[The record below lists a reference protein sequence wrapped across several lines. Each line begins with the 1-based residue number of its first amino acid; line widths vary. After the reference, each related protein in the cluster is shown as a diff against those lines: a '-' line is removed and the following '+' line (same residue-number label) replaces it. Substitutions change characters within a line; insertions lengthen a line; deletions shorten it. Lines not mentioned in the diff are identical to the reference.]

1 MQFLHPEYFYALPAL
16 LIPIFIHLFQLRRF
30 KKYAFTNVALL
41 QKLRFQTRKSSQIK
55 KWLVLILRL
64 LAIACI
70 ILAFTQPYFSNQKA
84 TDNTSET
91 VIYLDNSFSMQA
103 LGANGPLLKRGIQDV
118 IDGIEE
124 TKKISVFTNE
134 NSYESITL
142 KNLKNK
148 LLNIS
153 YSQDQLSLNNVILKG
168 TSLFSNSKSSLKTL
182 LVVSDFQKH
191 DQNLLT
197 EIDTTIKVVFVPLKP
212 LNTANDYIDTIS
224 IESSLNSNT
233 EINVT
238 AKTND
243 KNKDSIAVTLFEG
256 NKKIGKSILEKSKG
270 YQTSFEVQTKKG
282 FKGKFSIEDSQIYY
296 DDNFYFSIPKTSKI
310 SVLAINDQTSAT
322 FLSKIYAKDEFVFK
336 NQDYK
341 TLDFSEIK
349 NNNLIVLNGINNI
362 SLALKNSLKDFMN
375 SGGIVLMI
383 PGSKGDVLSYNQL
396 ISTQTKHSLKPL
408 KLQEKSITGIEF
420 NHTVLKDVFK
430 TKVSNFQYP
439 SVKSY
444 YPVTASSNKI
454 LTFED
459 QQAFLSQFNS
469 LFVFTASLDAVN
481 SNFKNSPLIVP
492 TLYNI
497 GRLSLRNLPLQYW
510 TGEKNTFDLKVN
522 LQKDHI
528 LKLSR
533 NKEEFI
539 PLQSNFNSK
548 VQITTDEMPNEPG
561 HYAVLKNSDTITH
574 ISYNYNRKESLL
586 IYDNLLDIERVI
598 INNSLNI
605 VLKNINSESNVM
617 RLWKWF
623 IIFALILLAFEM
635 LILKYFK

>member
-322 FLSKIYAKDEFVFK
+322 FLSKIYTKDEFVFK

-341 TLDFSEIK
+341 TLDLSEIK

-362 SLALKNSLKDFMN
+362 SLVLKNSLKDFMN

-586 IYDNLLDIERVI
+586 IYDNLLDIEGVI

>member
-310 SVLAINDQTSAT
+310 SVLAINDQTSAN
-322 FLSKIYAKDEFVFK
+322 FLSKIYTKDEFVFK

-561 HYAVLKNSDTITH
+561 HYAVIKNSDTITH

-586 IYDNLLDIERVI
+586 IYDNLLDIEGVI

>member
-310 SVLAINDQTSAT
+310 SVLAINDQTSAN
-322 FLSKIYAKDEFVFK
+322 FLSKIYTKDEFVFK

-362 SLALKNSLKDFMN
+362 SLVLKNSLKDFMN

-561 HYAVLKNSDTITH
+561 HYAVIKNSDTITH

-586 IYDNLLDIERVI
+586 IYDNLLDIEGVI

>member
-322 FLSKIYAKDEFVFK
+322 FLSKIYTKDEFVFK

-510 TGEKNTFDLKVN
+510 TGEKNSFDLKVN

-561 HYAVLKNSDTITH
+561 HYAVIKNSDTITH

-586 IYDNLLDIERVI
+586 IYDNLLDIEGVI

>member
-70 ILAFTQPYFSNQKA
+70 ILAFTHPYFSNQKA

-103 LGANGPLLKRGIQDV
+103 LGANGPLLKRGIQDI

-124 TKKISVFTNE
+124 TKEISVFTND
-134 NSYESITL
+134 NSYESTTL

-148 LLNIS
+148 LLNIN

-182 LVVSDFQKH
+182 LVASDFQKH
-191 DQNLLT
+191 NQNLLT
-197 EIDTTIKVVFVPLKP
+197 VIDTTIKVVFVPLKP

-256 NKKIGKSILEKSKG
+256 NKKIGKSILEKAKG

-282 FKGKFSIEDSQIYY
+282 FKGKFSIEDSQMYY

-322 FLSKIYAKDEFVFK
+322 FLSKIYTKDEFVFK

-444 YPVTASSNKI
+444 YTVTASSNKI

-586 IYDNLLDIERVI
+586 IYDNLLDIEGVI

-605 VLKNINSESNVM
+605 ALKNINSEANVM

>member
-197 EIDTTIKVVFVPLKP
+197 EIDTTIKVIFVPLKP

-310 SVLAINDQTSAT
+310 SVLAINDQTSAN
-322 FLSKIYAKDEFVFK
+322 FLSKIYTKDEFVFK

-586 IYDNLLDIERVI
+586 IYDNLLDIEGVI

-605 VLKNINSESNVM
+605 ALKNINSEANVM

>member
-322 FLSKIYAKDEFVFK
+322 FLSKIYTKDEFVFK

-362 SLALKNSLKDFMN
+362 SLVLKNSLKDFMN

-586 IYDNLLDIERVI
+586 IYDNLLDIEGVI

>member
-182 LVVSDFQKH
+182 LVASDFQKH
-191 DQNLLT
+191 NQNLLT
-197 EIDTTIKVVFVPLKP
+197 VIDTTIKVVFVPLKP

-282 FKGKFSIEDSQIYY
+282 FKGKFSIEDSQMYY

-322 FLSKIYAKDEFVFK
+322 FLSKIYTKDEFVFK

-444 YPVTASSNKI
+444 YTVTASSNKI

-586 IYDNLLDIERVI
+586 IYDNLLDIEGVI

-605 VLKNINSESNVM
+605 ALKNINSEANVM

>member
-30 KKYAFTNVALL
+30 QKYAFTNVALL

-64 LAIACI
+64 LAITCI
-70 ILAFTQPYFSNQKA
+70 ILAFSQPYFSNQKA

-134 NSYESITL
+134 NSYKSITL

-148 LLNIS
+148 LLNIK
-153 YSQDQLSLNNVILKG
+153 YGQDQLSLNTVILKG
-168 TSLFSNSKSSLKTL
+168 TSLFSNSKSSSKTL

-191 DQNLLT
+191 DKDLLT
-197 EIDTTIKVVFVPLKP
+197 EIDTTIKVILVPLKP
-212 LNTANDYIDTIS
+212 LNSANDYIDTIS
-224 IESSLNSNT
+224 IESSLNSNAQ
-233 EINVT
+233 INVT

-256 NKKIGKSILEKSKG
+256 NKIIGKSILEKSKG

-296 DDNFYFSIPKTSKI
+296 DDNFYFNIPKKSKI
-310 SVLAINDQTSAT
+310 TVLSISDKSSAT
-322 FLSKIYAKDEFVFK
+322 FLSKVYTKDEFIFK

-341 TLDFSEIK
+341 TVDFSEIK
-349 NNNLIVLNGINNI
+349 NNNLIVLNGINDI
-362 SLALKNSLKDFMN
+362 SLALKNSLQDFMN
-375 SGGIVLMI
+375 TGGIVLMI
-383 PGSKGDVLSYNQL
+383 PGNKGDVISYNQL
-396 ISTQTKHSLKPL
+396 ISAQSKYTLKPL
-408 KLQEKSITGIEF
+408 KVQGKSITGIEF
-420 NHTVLKDVFK
+420 NHAILKDVFK
-430 TKVSNFQYP
+430 TKVTNFQFP
-439 SVKSY
+439 SVKTY
-444 YPVTASSNKI
+444 YPMTASINKI

-459 QQAFLSQFNS
+459 QQAFLSQCNS
-469 LFVFTASLDAVN
+469 LFVFTASLEAVN

-497 GRLSLRNLPLQYW
+497 GRLSLSNPPLQYW
-510 TGEKNTFDLKVN
+510 TGEKNSFDLKLN
-522 LQKDHI
+522 LQKDQI

-533 NKEEFI
+533 NKEDFI

-548 VQITTDEMPNEPG
+548 VQITTNKMPNEPG
-561 HYAVLKNSDTITH
+561 HYAVLKDNDTITH
-574 ISYNYNRKESLL
+574 ISYNYNRRESQLTF
-586 IYDNLLDIERVI
+586 DNLFDIEGVL
-598 INNSLNI
+598 INNSLEST
-605 VLKNINSESNVM
+605 LKNINSESNVM
-617 RLWKWF
+617 WLWKWF
-623 IIFALILLAFEM
+623 IIFALLLLAFEM

>member
-322 FLSKIYAKDEFVFK
+322 FLSKIYTKDEFVFK

-510 TGEKNTFDLKVN
+510 TGEKNSFDLKVN

-561 HYAVLKNSDTITH
+561 HYAVIKNSDTITH

-586 IYDNLLDIERVI
+586 IYDNLLDIEGVI
-598 INNSLNI
+598 INNSLNF

>member
-1 MQFLHPEYFYALPAL
+1 
-16 LIPIFIHLFQLRRF
+16 
-30 KKYAFTNVALL
+30 
-41 QKLRFQTRKSSQIK
+41 
-55 KWLVLILRL
+55 
-64 LAIACI
+64 
-70 ILAFTQPYFSNQKA
+70 
-84 TDNTSET
+84 
-91 VIYLDNSFSMQA
+91 MQA

-191 DQNLLT
+191 DKNLLS
-197 EIDTTIKVVFVPLKP
+197 EIDTKIKVVFVPLKP

-282 FKGKFSIEDSQIYY
+282 FKGKFYIEDSQIYY
-296 DDNFYFSIPKTSKI
+296 DDNFYFNIPKTSKI

-322 FLSKIYAKDEFVFK
+322 FLSKIYTKDEFVFK

-341 TLDFSEIK
+341 RLDFSEIK

-362 SLALKNSLKDFMN
+362 SLALTNSLKDFIN

-383 PGSKGDVLSYNQL
+383 PGSKGNVLSYNQL

-430 TKVSNFQYP
+430 TKVSNFQFP

-497 GRLSLRNLPLQYW
+497 GRLSLRNPPLQYW
-510 TGEKNTFDLKVN
+510 TGEKNSFDLKVN

-548 VQITTDEMPNEPG
+548 VQITTDEMPNKPG

-574 ISYNYNRKESLL
+574 VSYNYNRKESLL
-586 IYDNLLDIERVI
+586 IYDNLLDIEGVI
-598 INNSLNI
+598 INNSLNF

>member
-1 MQFLHPEYFYALPAL
+1 MC
-16 LIPIFIHLFQLRRF
+16 
-30 KKYAFTNVALL
+30 
-41 QKLRFQTRKSSQIK
+41 
-55 KWLVLILRL
+55 RL
-64 LAIACI
+64 
-70 ILAFTQPYFSNQKA
+70 
-84 TDNTSET
+84 
-91 VIYLDNSFSMQA
+91 
-103 LGANGPLLKRGIQDV
+103 
-118 IDGIEE
+118 
-124 TKKISVFTNE
+124 
-134 NSYESITL
+134 
-142 KNLKNK
+142 
-148 LLNIS
+148 
-153 YSQDQLSLNNVILKG
+153 
-168 TSLFSNSKSSLKTL
+168 
-182 LVVSDFQKH
+182 
-191 DQNLLT
+191 
-197 EIDTTIKVVFVPLKP
+197 
-212 LNTANDYIDTIS
+212 
-224 IESSLNSNT
+224 
-233 EINVT
+233 
-238 AKTND
+238 
-243 KNKDSIAVTLFEG
+243 VTLFEG

-310 SVLAINDQTSAT
+310 SVLAINDQTSAN
-322 FLSKIYAKDEFVFK
+322 FLSKIYTKDEFVFK

-362 SLALKNSLKDFMN
+362 SLVLKNSLKDFMN

-561 HYAVLKNSDTITH
+561 HYAVIKNSDTITH

-586 IYDNLLDIERVI
+586 IYDNFLDIEGVI

>member
-197 EIDTTIKVVFVPLKP
+197 EIDTTIKVIFVPLKP

-310 SVLAINDQTSAT
+310 SVLAINDQTSAN
-322 FLSKIYAKDEFVFK
+322 FLSKIYTKDEFVFK

-586 IYDNLLDIERVI
+586 IYDNLLDIEGVI

>member
-1 MQFLHPEYFYALPAL
+1 
-16 LIPIFIHLFQLRRF
+16 
-30 KKYAFTNVALL
+30 
-41 QKLRFQTRKSSQIK
+41 
-55 KWLVLILRL
+55 
-64 LAIACI
+64 
-70 ILAFTQPYFSNQKA
+70 
-84 TDNTSET
+84 
-91 VIYLDNSFSMQA
+91 MQA

-322 FLSKIYAKDEFVFK
+322 FLSKIYTKDEFVFK

-341 TLDFSEIK
+341 TLDLSEIK

-383 PGSKGDVLSYNQL
+383 PGSKGDVISYNQL

-586 IYDNLLDIERVI
+586 IYDNLLDIEGVI

>member
-322 FLSKIYAKDEFVFK
+322 FLSKIYTKDEFVFK

>member
-197 EIDTTIKVVFVPLKP
+197 EIDTTLKVIFVPLKP

-310 SVLAINDQTSAT
+310 SVLAINDQTSAN
-322 FLSKIYAKDEFVFK
+322 FLSKIYTKDEFVFK

-362 SLALKNSLKDFMN
+362 SLVLKNSLKDFMN
-375 SGGIVLMI
+375 SGGILLMI

-561 HYAVLKNSDTITH
+561 HYAVIKNSDTITH

-586 IYDNLLDIERVI
+586 IYDNLLDIEGVI

>member
-282 FKGKFSIEDSQIYY
+282 FKGKFSIEDSQMYY

-322 FLSKIYAKDEFVFK
+322 FLSKIYTKDEFVFK

-586 IYDNLLDIERVI
+586 IYDNLLDIEGVI

-605 VLKNINSESNVM
+605 ALKNINSEANVM

>member
-182 LVVSDFQKH
+182 LVASDFQKH
-191 DQNLLT
+191 NQNLLT
-197 EIDTTIKVVFVPLKP
+197 VIDTTIKVVFVPLKP

-256 NKKIGKSILEKSKG
+256 NKKIGKSILEKAKG

-282 FKGKFSIEDSQIYY
+282 FKGKFSIEDSQMYY

-310 SVLAINDQTSAT
+310 SVLAINDQTSAN
-322 FLSKIYAKDEFVFK
+322 FLSKIYTKDEFVFK

-444 YPVTASSNKI
+444 YTVTASSNKI

-586 IYDNLLDIERVI
+586 IYDNLLDIEGVI

-605 VLKNINSESNVM
+605 ALKNINSEANVM

>member
-70 ILAFTQPYFSNQKA
+70 ILAFTHPYFSNQKA

-182 LVVSDFQKH
+182 LVASDFQKH
-191 DQNLLT
+191 NQNLLT
-197 EIDTTIKVVFVPLKP
+197 VIDTTIKVVFVPLKP

-256 NKKIGKSILEKSKG
+256 NKKIGKSILEKAKG

-282 FKGKFSIEDSQIYY
+282 FKGKFSIEDSQMYY

-322 FLSKIYAKDEFVFK
+322 FLSKIYTKDEFVFK

-444 YPVTASSNKI
+444 YTVTASSNKI

-586 IYDNLLDIERVI
+586 IYDNLLDIEGVI

-605 VLKNINSESNVM
+605 ALKNINSEANVM

>member
-30 KKYAFTNVALL
+30 QKYAFTNVALL

-55 KWLVLILRL
+55 KWLILILRL
-64 LAIACI
+64 LAITCI
-70 ILAFTQPYFSNQKA
+70 ILAFSQPYFSNQKA
-84 TDNTSET
+84 INNTSET

-103 LGANGPLLKRGIQDV
+103 LGANGPLLKRGIQDI

-124 TKKISVFTNE
+124 TKKISVFTND

-148 LLNIS
+148 LLNIN
-153 YSQDQLSLNNVILKG
+153 YSQDQLSLKNVILKG
-168 TSLFSNSKSSLKTL
+168 TSLFSSSKSSSKTL

-191 DQNLLT
+191 NQDLLT
-197 EIDTTIKVVFVPLKP
+197 EIDTTIKVILVPLKP
-212 LNTANDYIDTIS
+212 LNTANDYIDAIS
-224 IESSLNSNT
+224 IESSLNSST
-233 EINVT
+233 QINVT

-256 NKKIGKSILEKSKG
+256 NKIIGKSILEKSKG
-270 YQTSFEVQTKKG
+270 YQTSFEVQSKKG

-296 DDNFYFSIPKTSKI
+296 DDNFYFNIPKTSKI
-310 SVLAINDQTSAT
+310 TVLAISDQSSAR
-322 FLSKIYAKDEFVFK
+322 FLSKIYTNDEFVFK

-341 TLDFSEIK
+341 TLDFSKIK
-349 NNNLIVLNGINNI
+349 DTNLIVLNGINDI
-362 SLALKNSLKDFMN
+362 SLALKNSLKDFIAT
-375 SGGIVLMI
+375 GGIVLMI
-383 PGSKGDVLSYNQL
+383 PGNKGDVISYNRL
-396 ISTQTKHSLKPL
+396 ISTQTKHSLNPL
-408 KLQEKSITGIEF
+408 KVQEKSITGIEF
-420 NHTVLKDVFK
+420 NHAILKDVFK

-444 YPVTASSNKI
+444 YPITASINKI

-497 GRLSLRNLPLQYW
+497 GRLSLSNPPLQYW
-510 TGEKNTFDLKVN
+510 TGAENSFDLKLN
-522 LQKDHI
+522 LQKDRI

-539 PLQSNFNSK
+539 PLQSNFNTK
-548 VQITTDEMPNEPG
+548 VRITTGDMPNEPG
-561 HYAVLKNSDTITH
+561 HYAVIKDNDTITH
-574 ISYNYNRKESLL
+574 ISYNYNRKESILS
-586 IYDNLLDIERVI
+586 YDTLLDIKGAI
-598 INNSLNI
+598 INNTLNST
-605 VLKNINSESNVM
+605 LKNINSEANVM
-617 RLWKWF
+617 WLWKWF
-623 IIFALILLAFEM
+623 IIFALLLLAIEM

>member
-197 EIDTTIKVVFVPLKP
+197 EIDTTIKVIFVPLKP

-282 FKGKFSIEDSQIYY
+282 FKGKFSIEDSQMYY

-322 FLSKIYAKDEFVFK
+322 FLSKIYTKDEFVFK

-444 YPVTASSNKI
+444 YTVTASSNKI

-561 HYAVLKNSDTITH
+561 HYAVIKNSDTITH

-586 IYDNLLDIERVI
+586 IYDNLLDIEGVI

-605 VLKNINSESNVM
+605 ALKNINSEANVM

>member
-310 SVLAINDQTSAT
+310 SVLAINDQTSAN
-322 FLSKIYAKDEFVFK
+322 FLSKIYTKDEFVFK

-362 SLALKNSLKDFMN
+362 SLVLKNSLKDFMN

-586 IYDNLLDIERVI
+586 IYDNLLDIEGVI

>member
-197 EIDTTIKVVFVPLKP
+197 EIDTTIKVIFVPLKP

-310 SVLAINDQTSAT
+310 SVLAINDQTSAN
-322 FLSKIYAKDEFVFK
+322 FLSKIYTKDEFVFK

-561 HYAVLKNSDTITH
+561 HYAVIKNSDTITH

-586 IYDNLLDIERVI
+586 IYDNLLDIEGVI

>member
-70 ILAFTQPYFSNQKA
+70 ILAFTHPYFSNQKA

-182 LVVSDFQKH
+182 LVASDFQKH
-191 DQNLLT
+191 NQNLLT
-197 EIDTTIKVVFVPLKP
+197 VIDTTIKVVFVPLKP

-256 NKKIGKSILEKSKG
+256 NKKIGKSILEKAKG

-282 FKGKFSIEDSQIYY
+282 FKGKFSIEDSQMYY

-322 FLSKIYAKDEFVFK
+322 FLSKIYTKDEFVFK

-362 SLALKNSLKDFMN
+362 SLALRNSLKDFMN

-444 YPVTASSNKI
+444 YTVTASSNKI

-586 IYDNLLDIERVI
+586 IYDNLLDIEGVI

-605 VLKNINSESNVM
+605 ALKNINSEANVM

>member
-322 FLSKIYAKDEFVFK
+322 FLSKIYTKDEFVFK

-469 LFVFTASLDAVN
+469 LFVLTASLDAVN

-510 TGEKNTFDLKVN
+510 TGEKNSFDLKVN

-561 HYAVLKNSDTITH
+561 HYAVIKNSDTITH

-586 IYDNLLDIERVI
+586 IYDNLLDIEGVI

>member
-182 LVVSDFQKH
+182 LVASDFQKH
-191 DQNLLT
+191 NQNLLT
-197 EIDTTIKVVFVPLKP
+197 VIDTTIKVVFVPLKP

-310 SVLAINDQTSAT
+310 SVLAINDQTSAN
-322 FLSKIYAKDEFVFK
+322 FLSKIYTKDEFVFK

-362 SLALKNSLKDFMN
+362 SLVLKNSLKDFMN

-586 IYDNLLDIERVI
+586 IYDNLLDIEGVI

-605 VLKNINSESNVM
+605 ALKNINSEANVM

>member
-197 EIDTTIKVVFVPLKP
+197 EIDTTIKVIFVPLKP

-310 SVLAINDQTSAT
+310 SVLAINDQTSAN
-322 FLSKIYAKDEFVFK
+322 FLSKIYTKDEFVFK

-362 SLALKNSLKDFMN
+362 SLVLKNSLKDFMN

-561 HYAVLKNSDTITH
+561 HYAVIKNSDTITH

-586 IYDNLLDIERVI
+586 IYDNLLDIEGVI

>member
-197 EIDTTIKVVFVPLKP
+197 EIDTTIKVIFVPLKP

-310 SVLAINDQTSAT
+310 SVLAINDQTSAN
-322 FLSKIYAKDEFVFK
+322 FLSKIYTKDEFVFI

-362 SLALKNSLKDFMN
+362 SLVLKNSLKDFMN

-586 IYDNLLDIERVI
+586 IYDNLLDIEGVI

>member
-182 LVVSDFQKH
+182 LVASDFQKH
-191 DQNLLT
+191 NQNLLT
-197 EIDTTIKVVFVPLKP
+197 VIDTTIKVVFVPLKP

-310 SVLAINDQTSAT
+310 SVLAINDQTSAN
-322 FLSKIYAKDEFVFK
+322 FLSKIYTKDEFVFK

-561 HYAVLKNSDTITH
+561 HYAVIKNSDTITH

-586 IYDNLLDIERVI
+586 IYDNLLDIEGVI

-605 VLKNINSESNVM
+605 ALKNINSEANVM

>member
-182 LVVSDFQKH
+182 LVASDFQKH
-191 DQNLLT
+191 NQNLLT
-197 EIDTTIKVVFVPLKP
+197 VIDTTIKVVFVPLKP

-256 NKKIGKSILEKSKG
+256 NKKIGKSILEKAKG

-282 FKGKFSIEDSQIYY
+282 FKGKFSIEDSQMYY

-322 FLSKIYAKDEFVFK
+322 FLSKIYTKDEFVFK

-444 YPVTASSNKI
+444 YTVTASSNKI

-561 HYAVLKNSDTITH
+561 HYAVIKNSDTITH

-586 IYDNLLDIERVI
+586 IYDNLLDIEGVI

>member
-70 ILAFTQPYFSNQKA
+70 ILAFTHPYFSNQKA

-182 LVVSDFQKH
+182 LVASDFQKH
-191 DQNLLT
+191 NQNLLT
-197 EIDTTIKVVFVPLKP
+197 VIDTTIKVVFVPLKP

-256 NKKIGKSILEKSKG
+256 NKKIGKSILEKAKG

-282 FKGKFSIEDSQIYY
+282 FKGKFSIEDSQMYY

-322 FLSKIYAKDEFVFK
+322 FLSKIYTKDEFVFK

-444 YPVTASSNKI
+444 YTVTASSNKI

-586 IYDNLLDIERVI
+586 IYDNLLDIEGVI

-605 VLKNINSESNVM
+605 ALKNINSEANVM

-623 IIFALILLAFEM
+623 IIFALLLLAFEM

>member
-41 QKLRFQTRKSSQIK
+41 QELRFQTRKSSQIK

-64 LAIACI
+64 LAIVCI
-70 ILAFTQPYFSNQKA
+70 ILAFSQPYFSNQKV

-153 YSQDQLSLNNVILKG
+153 YSQDQLSLSNVILKG

-197 EIDTTIKVVFVPLKP
+197 EIDTAIKVVFVPLKP
-212 LNTANDYIDTIS
+212 INIANNYIDTIS

-233 EINVT
+233 VINVT

-296 DDNFYFSIPKTSKI
+296 DDNFYFSIPKTNKI
-310 SVLAINDQTSAT
+310 SVLAINDQTRAA
-322 FLSKIYAKDEFVFK
+322 FLSKIYTKDEFVFK

-362 SLALKNSLKDFMN
+362 SLALKNSLKDFIN

-497 GRLSLRNLPLQYW
+497 GRLSLRNLPLQYC

-586 IYDNLLDIERVI
+586 IYDNLLDIEGVI

>member
-197 EIDTTIKVVFVPLKP
+197 EIDTTIKVIFVPLKP

-310 SVLAINDQTSAT
+310 SVLAINDQTSAN
-322 FLSKIYAKDEFVFK
+322 FLSKIYTKDEFVFK

-362 SLALKNSLKDFMN
+362 SLVLKNSLKDFMN

-561 HYAVLKNSDTITH
+561 HYAVIKNSDTITH

-586 IYDNLLDIERVI
+586 IYDNFLDIEGVI

>member
-182 LVVSDFQKH
+182 LVASDFQKH
-191 DQNLLT
+191 NQNLLT
-197 EIDTTIKVVFVPLKP
+197 VIDTTIKVVFVPLKP

-310 SVLAINDQTSAT
+310 SVLAINDQTSAN
-322 FLSKIYAKDEFVFK
+322 FLSKIYTKDEFVFK

-362 SLALKNSLKDFMN
+362 SLVLKNSLKDFMN

-561 HYAVLKNSDTITH
+561 HYAVIKNSDTITH

-586 IYDNLLDIERVI
+586 IYDNLLDIEGVI

-605 VLKNINSESNVM
+605 ALKNINSEANVM

>member
-182 LVVSDFQKH
+182 LVASDFQKH
-191 DQNLLT
+191 NQNLLT
-197 EIDTTIKVVFVPLKP
+197 VIDTTIKVVFVPLKP

-256 NKKIGKSILEKSKG
+256 NKKIGKSILEKAKG

-282 FKGKFSIEDSQIYY
+282 FKGKFSIEDSQMYY

-322 FLSKIYAKDEFVFK
+322 FLSKIYTKDEFVFK

-444 YPVTASSNKI
+444 YTVTASSNKI

-586 IYDNLLDIERVI
+586 IYDNLLDIEGVI

-605 VLKNINSESNVM
+605 ALKNINSEANVM